1 MVTNYTRLGYLDA
14 MRGLAIVLVVMG
26 HLMIRFGISG
36 YENVIWTIIVGI
48 HLPIFFFVS
57 GYLGGGRSL
66 SASKLLGKAW
76 QLILPGLLFY
86 SLFSLSRGGN
96 PLSFVKH
103 GFDGYWF
110 TFVLFEMYLIYYIC
124 GGVFKKYKYVVMI
137 GLSLAGIALLA
148 MPSLRGGRI
157 YTVLCIENLAK
168 YFQFFTLGLL
178 CKEYSYKVVEW
189 LQKDWVKG
197 TLLAGFAVSL
207 FLCFSESLKGQ
218 YSLIY
223 QLNHDLALR
232 YLGVFA
238 LFAFFIYKAEF
249 FQADNSLGRSLT
261 FVGKRTLDIYLIH
274 YFLLPSR
281 ILFPEWLQGN
291 DMWYV
296 QLLMLSASA
305 IVVIA
310 GCLLFSELI
319 RMSSSLSNLLL
330 GTRNR
335 KTSESSVKR

>member
-1 MVTNYTRLGYLDA
+1 MGTDKMRLGYLDA

-26 HLMIRFGISG
+26 HLMIRFGLSD
-36 YENVIWTIIVGI
+36 YENVLWTIIVGI
-48 HLPIFFFVS
+48 HLPIFFFIS
-57 GYLGGGRSL
+57 GYLGGG
-66 SASKLLGKAW
+66 KLLSFNVLMGDT
-76 QLILPGLLFY
+76 QRLILPGLLFY
-86 SLFSLSRGGN
+86 CLSSWSRGGN
-96 PLSFVKH
+96 PLSFIKY
-103 GFDGYWF
+103 GFGEYWF
-110 TFVLFEMYLIYYIC
+110 TFVLFEIYLIYYIC
-124 GGVFKKYKYVVMI
+124 GGVFKKYKYIVMI
-137 GLSLAGIALLA
+137 GLSLAGVALLA
-148 MPSLRGGRI
+148 MPSLCGGRL

-168 YFQFFTLGLL
+168 YFQFFTLGML
-178 CKEYSYKVVEW
+178 CKEYSTRVVDW

-197 TLLAGFAVSL
+197 ALLVGFVVSL

-249 FQADNSLGRSLT
+249 FQTDNLLGQSLT

-274 YFLLPSR
+274 YFLLPSK

-296 QLLMLSASA
+296 QLLILLTAA
-305 IVVIA
+305 IVIIA

-319 RMSSSLSNLLL
+319 RMSPTLSSLFL
-330 GTRNR
+330 GTR
-335 KTSESSVKR
+335 KKR